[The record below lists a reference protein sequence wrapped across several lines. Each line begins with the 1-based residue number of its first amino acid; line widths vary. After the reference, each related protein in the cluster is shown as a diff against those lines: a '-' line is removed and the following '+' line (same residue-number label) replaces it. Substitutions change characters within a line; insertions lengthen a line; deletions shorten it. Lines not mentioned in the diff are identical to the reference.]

1 MKTGNSYEKETGIE
15 RRKLTRKAKL
25 APLVGFGRG
34 PNVRVRKE
42 RSPEDF
48 CVPGMGSS
56 EMGCQ
61 SLRQEAN
68 VAKE

>member
-1 MKTGNSYEKETGIE
+1 ME

-25 APLVGFGRG
+25 APLVGFGHD
-34 PNVRVRKE
+34 PNVRARKE
-42 RSPEDF
+42 KSVDF
-48 CVPGMGSS
+48 YVPGMGSS
-56 EMGCQ
+56 QMGCQ